1 MDYEEIVDY
10 NYSLQEAEKEVA
22 AAKKANT
29 ILDKRLVSI
38 KKLINRLNKLGVN
51 TTNLSNSLTEFKVE
65 RNVNNINYKACLND
79 LYEKVGYDTYKRA
92 VEASTSMMNLAHGV
106 SLNKCKAGIGTLA
119 RGETSEDAKK
129 VYAMSLADFKQ
140 KLKKRL
146 KLLKKIRA
154 KLSPIRYATA
164 KHANEWLALRLEV
177 HYLRKARNKALRALL
192 KNPSFVLPPAVDFSM
207 KISYVIH
214 NAISIEQKHSDR
226 KFFYENRPYAE
237 KSDNDVRPFL
247 NGVKLTKLRK
257 SYFLSDDNYSQSCVV
272 KRV

>member
-1 MDYEEIVDY
+1 MDYAEIVDY
-10 NYSLQEAEKEVA
+10 NYSLQETKKEVV

-29 ILDKRLVSI
+29 TLDKRLVSI
-38 KKLINRLNKLGVN
+38 KKLINRLNKLGID
-51 TTNLSNSLTEFKVE
+51 TTTLSNSLIEFKIE
-65 RNVNNINYKACLND
+65 RNVNNVNYTECLNS
-79 LYEKVGYDTYKRA
+79 LYEKIGYDTYKRA
-92 VEASTSMMNLAHGV
+92 VETSIEMMNLAHGV
-106 SLNKCKAGIGTLA
+106 SLNKRRSGVGSLA
-119 RGETSEDAKK
+119 RGETPEEAKK

-140 KLKKRL
+140 KLKKRM

-154 KLSPIRYATA
+154 KLSPIRYTTA

-192 KNPSFVLPPAVDFSM
+192 KPPSFVLPSAVDFSR

-214 NAISIEQKHSDR
+214 NAISIEPKHSDR
-226 KFFYENRPYAE
+226 KFFYENRPYVE
-237 KSDNDVRPFL
+237 NSCNDVKPFL